1 MRGRP
6 LFPLVMLLVALALSG
21 CGAARSG
28 LDVRYPEAGVNRAML
43 STTPARRVAIALV
56 VDRRPQTRIGVE
68 PEKKKDIVTRRPVVE
83 IVREAIVQELG
94 ANGHT
99 VAPDRSDVVLAPAV
113 EEFWLD
119 AVPAA
124 SSNVQYVGKVV
135 IALTVTDG
143 PSGQRLLAR
152 RYVGIKRQQAPTDAE
167 HAPREVMDAA
177 LARAMHDLATDP
189 ELVRAFKRAST
200 AAVRL

>member
-1 MRGRP
+1 MRPRLLLGII
-6 LFPLVMLLVALALSG
+6 LLVAAG
-21 CGAARSG
+21 CASTKG
-28 LDVRYPEAGVNRAML
+28 LDIRYPAGGVNRALL
-43 STTPARRVAIALV
+43 STTPARRVEIAIVA
-56 VDRRPQTRIGVE
+56 DRRPQTRIGVE

-99 VAPDRSDVVLAPAV
+99 VSSDRADVLLAPAV

-135 IALTVTDG
+135 ITLTVTDG
-143 PSGQRLLAR
+143 PSGQRLLTR
-152 RYVGIKRQQAPTDAE
+152 RYVGIKRQQASTEAE
-167 HAPREVMDAA
+167 TAPREVMDAA
-177 LARAMHDLATDP
+177 FARAMHDLATDP

-200 AAVRL
+200 AAVRF

>member
-1 MRGRP
+1 MRPR
-6 LFPLVMLLVALALSG
+6 LLLGLLLMVAG
-21 CGAARSG
+21 CASTAG
-28 LDVRYPEAGVNRAML
+28 LDVRYPADGVNPALL

-83 IVREAIVQELG
+83 IVRDAIVQELG

-119 AVPAA
+119 AVPAS

-152 RYVGIKRQQAPTDAE
+152 RYVGIRRQQVPADAE
-167 HAPREVMDAA
+167 NAPREVMDAA